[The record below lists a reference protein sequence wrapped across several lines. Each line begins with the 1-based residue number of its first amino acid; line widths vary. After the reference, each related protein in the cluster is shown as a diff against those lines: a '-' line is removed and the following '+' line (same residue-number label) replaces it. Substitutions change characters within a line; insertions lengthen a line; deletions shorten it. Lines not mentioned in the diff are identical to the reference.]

1 MDKLNVVVISD
12 DIDTKIRIKNLIDG
26 EKFAVSGFFE
36 YNDLTVLKI
45 LGRHPDVVILS
56 YEGDGQSALQV
67 AEQIYSELRGAAL
80 IMLAGAVDMELLSNA
95 MQRGARQVLPLTV
108 TAEELGEALFKACS
122 LEKKRSFENEQPR
135 IKSRVI
141 SFFSGKGGTGKT
153 TLAVN
158 TAVALASQG
167 KKTIIIDADLQFGD
181 VAVLLDL
188 DPQDTIYELAR
199 DVEEMNIDVVKSALT
214 MHKSGLELLAAPK
227 SPELAEYIRDKT
239 LEIIINT
246 VRPYYEFIIIDLAPG
261 FGDISI
267 AAIENSDIVN
277 FVACVD
283 ILSLKNAKI
292 SLGIFDALRQKEKV
306 GLILNRATQGIISK
320 ADFEKVLSLTPVVC
334 LPEDKE
340 VLSSI
345 NKGVPFVT
353 GAPRSAVAKA
363 IMAYVNTLCETQ

>member
-36 YNDLTVLKI
+36 YNELTVLKI

-56 YEGDGQSALQV
+56 YEGDGKSALQV
-67 AEQIYSELRGAAL
+67 AEQVYSELRGAAL
-80 IMLAGAVDMELLSNA
+80 IMLAGSVDMEMLSNA
-95 MQRGARQVLPLTV
+95 MQRGVRQVLPLTV
-108 TAEELGEALFKACS
+108 TSEELGEALVKACS
-122 LEKKRSFENEQPR
+122 LEKKRGFENEQPR

-141 SFFSGKGGTGKT
+141 SFFSGKDGTGKT

-158 TAVALASQG
+158 TAVALALQG
-167 KKTIIIDADLQFGD
+167 KKTLIIDADLQFGD

-199 DVEEMNIDVVKSALT
+199 DVEEMNIDVVKSVLT

-227 SPELAEYIRDKT
+227 SPELAEYIHDKT
-239 LEIIINT
+239 LEVIINT
-246 VRPYYEFIIIDLAPG
+246 VRPYYEFIVIDLAPG

-277 FVACVD
+277 FVASVD

-292 SLGIFDALRQKEKV
+292 SLGILDALRQKEKV
-306 GLILNRATQGIISK
+306 GLILNRAAQGIISK
-320 ADFEKVLSLTPVVC
+320 ADFEKVLSLAPVVC

-353 GAPRSAVAKA
+353 GAPRSAAAKA
-363 IMAYVNTLCETQ
+363 ITAYVNTLCEVQ

>member
-1 MDKLNVVVISD
+1 MWL
-12 DIDTKIRIKNLIDG
+12 
-26 EKFAVSGFFE
+26 
-36 YNDLTVLKI
+36 
-45 LGRHPDVVILS
+45 VILS